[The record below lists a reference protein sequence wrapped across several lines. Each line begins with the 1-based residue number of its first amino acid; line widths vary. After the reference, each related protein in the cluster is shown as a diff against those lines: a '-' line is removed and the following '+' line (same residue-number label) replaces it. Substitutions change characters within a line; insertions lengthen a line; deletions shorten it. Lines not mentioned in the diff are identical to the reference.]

1 MRRPGSEPGSTAWK
15 AVMLTIIIPPTLV
28 ENGNGNIIS
37 QILHQ
42 TYALSKY
49 LKYQIILNH
58 ILQM

>member
-1 MRRPGSEPGSTAWK
+1 MRRPGIEPGSTA
-15 AVMLTIIIPPTLV
+15 IPPTLV
-28 ENGNGNIIS
+28 ENGNENIIS

-49 LKYQIILNH
+49 LKYQIILNR

>member
-1 MRRPGSEPGSTAWK
+1 MRRPAIEPGSTA
-15 AVMLTIIIPPTLV
+15 IPPTLV
-28 ENGNGNIIS
+28 ENGNENIIS

-49 LKYQIILNH
+49 LKYQIILNR